1 MSLKKQLMDDMK
13 TAMKEKD
20 RLRKSTIIL
29 LRADIKRFE
38 VDERKEISEDGIID
52 IISKQI
58 KQKKSAILEFR
69 RGDREDLVQEA
80 EAEIEVLMKYLPEQ
94 LTEEELKEII
104 SSAISELKAE
114 SMKDMGKVMGAVKPI
129 IKGKADG
136 KMASD
141 IVKAL
146 LS

>member
-1 MSLKKQLMDDMK
+1 VSLKKQLMDDMK

-20 RLRKSTIIL
+20 RLRKATITL

-38 VDERKEISEDGIID
+38 VDKRKEITEDGIID
-52 IISKQI
+52 LISKQI
-58 KQKKSAILEFR
+58 KQKKSAILDFR
-69 RGDREDLVQEA
+69 KGGREDLVQEA
-80 EAEIEVLMKYLPEQ
+80 EAEMEVLMKYLPEQ
-94 LTEEELKEII
+94 LTDEELKEII
-104 SSAISELKAE
+104 GNAIAELKAE
-114 SMKDMGKVMGAVKPI
+114 SMKDMGKVMGAVSPI

-136 KMASD
+136 KTASD

>member
-20 RLRKSTIIL
+20 RLRKTTIIM

-38 VDERKEISEDGIID
+38 VDERKELSDDGIID

-58 KQKKSAILEFR
+58 KQKKSAVLDFR

-80 EAEIEVLMKYLPEQ
+80 EAEIEILMKYLPEQ
-94 LTEEELKEII
+94 FTEEELKEII
-104 SSAISELKAE
+104 SSAISELKAD

-141 IVKAL
+141 IVKAI

>member
-1 MSLKKQLMDDMK
+1 MDDMK

-20 RLRKSTIIL
+20 RLRKMTITL

-38 VDERKEISEDGIID
+38 VDERKELSEDGIID

-129 IKGKADG
+129 IKGKADE

>member
-1 MSLKKQLMDDMK
+1 VSLKKQLMDDMK

-20 RLRKSTIIL
+20 RLRKATITL

-38 VDERKEISEDGIID
+38 VDKRKEITEDGIID
-52 IISKQI
+52 LISKQI
-58 KQKKSAILEFR
+58 KQKKSAILDFR
-69 RGDREDLVQEA
+69 KGGREDLVQEA
-80 EAEIEVLMKYLPEQ
+80 EAEMEVLMKYLPEQ

-104 SSAISELKAE
+104 GNAIVELKAE
-114 SMKDMGKVMGAVKPI
+114 SMKDMGKVMGAVSPI

-136 KMASD
+136 KTASD

>member
-20 RLRKSTIIL
+20 RLRKMTITL

-38 VDERKEISEDGIID
+38 VDERKELSEDGIID

-129 IKGKADG
+129 IKGKADE

>member
-20 RLRKSTIIL
+20 RLRKATITL

-38 VDERKEISEDGIID
+38 VDKRKEITEDGIID
-52 IISKQI
+52 LISKQI

-69 RGDREDLVQEA
+69 KGGREDLVQEA
-80 EAEIEVLMKYLPEQ
+80 EAEMEVLMKYLPKQ

-104 SSAISELKAE
+104 GNAITELKAE
-114 SMKDMGKVMGAVKPI
+114 SMKDMGKVMGAVSPI

-136 KMASD
+136 KTASD

>member
-1 MSLKKQLMDDMK
+1 MDDMK

-20 RLRKSTIIL
+20 RLRKATITL

-38 VDERKEISEDGIID
+38 VDKRKEITEDGIID
-52 IISKQI
+52 LISKQI
-58 KQKKSAILEFR
+58 KQKKSAILDFR
-69 RGDREDLVQEA
+69 KGGREDLVQEA
-80 EAEIEVLMKYLPEQ
+80 EAEMEVLMKYLPEQ

-104 SSAISELKAE
+104 GNAIIELKAE
-114 SMKDMGKVMGAVKPI
+114 SMKDMGKVMGAVSPI

-136 KMASD
+136 KTASD

>member
-20 RLRKSTIIL
+20 RLRKTTITM

-38 VDERKEISEDGIID
+38 VDERKELSDDGIID

-58 KQKKSAILEFR
+58 KQKKSAILDFK

-80 EAEIEVLMKYLPEQ
+80 EAEIEILMKYLPKQ

>member
-20 RLRKSTIIL
+20 RLRKATITL

-38 VDERKEISEDGIID
+38 VDKRKEITEDGIID
-52 IISKQI
+52 LISKQI
-58 KQKKSAILEFR
+58 KQKKSAILDFR
-69 RGDREDLVQEA
+69 KGGREDLVQEA
-80 EAEIEVLMKYLPEQ
+80 EAEMEVLMKYLPEQ

-104 SSAISELKAE
+104 GNAIVELKAE
-114 SMKDMGKVMGAVKPI
+114 SMKDMGKVMGAVSPI

-136 KMASD
+136 KTASD

>member
-1 MSLKKQLMDDMK
+1 MDDVK

-20 RLRKSTIIL
+20 RLRKATITL

-38 VDERKEISEDGIID
+38 VDKRKEITEDGIID
-52 IISKQI
+52 LISKQI
-58 KQKKSAILEFR
+58 KQKKSAILDFKK
-69 RGDREDLVQEA
+69 GGREDLVQEA
-80 EAEIEVLMKYLPEQ
+80 EAEIDVLMKYLPDQ

-104 SSAISELKAE
+104 GNAIKELKAE

-136 KMASD
+136 KMASE
-141 IVKAL
+141 IVKAM

>member
-1 MSLKKQLMDDMK
+1 MDDVK

-20 RLRKSTIIL
+20 RLRKATITL

-38 VDERKEISEDGIID
+38 VDKRKEITEDGIID
-52 IISKQI
+52 LISKQI
-58 KQKKSAILEFR
+58 KQKKSAILDFKK
-69 RGDREDLVQEA
+69 GGREDLVQEA
-80 EAEIEVLMKYLPEQ
+80 EAEIDVLMKYLPDQ

-104 SSAISELKAE
+104 GNAIKEQKAE
-114 SMKDMGKVMGAVKPI
+114 SMKDMGKVMGAIKPI

-136 KMASD
+136 KMASE
-141 IVKAL
+141 IVKAM

>member
-1 MSLKKQLMDDMK
+1 VSLKKQLMDDMK

-20 RLRKSTIIL
+20 RLRKATITL

-38 VDERKEISEDGIID
+38 VDKRKEITEDGIID
-52 IISKQI
+52 LISKQI
-58 KQKKSAILEFR
+58 KQKKSAILDFR
-69 RGDREDLVQEA
+69 KGGREDLVQEA
-80 EAEIEVLMKYLPEQ
+80 EAEMEVLMKYLPEQ

-104 SSAISELKAE
+104 GNAIAELKAE
-114 SMKDMGKVMGAVKPI
+114 SMKDMGKVMGAVSPI

-136 KMASD
+136 KTASD

>member
-1 MSLKKQLMDDMK
+1 MSLKKQLMDDVK

-20 RLRKSTIIL
+20 RLRKATITL

-38 VDERKEISEDGIID
+38 VDKRKEITEDGIID
-52 IISKQI
+52 LISKQI
-58 KQKKSAILEFR
+58 KQKKSAILDFKK
-69 RGDREDLVQEA
+69 GGREDLVQEA
-80 EAEIEVLMKYLPEQ
+80 EAEIDVLMKYLPDQ

-104 SSAISELKAE
+104 GNAIKELKAE

-136 KMASD
+136 KMASE
-141 IVKAL
+141 IVKAM

>member
-20 RLRKSTIIL
+20 RLRKTTIVM

-38 VDERKEISEDGIID
+38 VDERKELSDDGIID

-58 KQKKSAILEFR
+58 KQKNSAILDFK

-80 EAEIEVLMKYLPEQ
+80 EAEIEILMQYLPEQ

-104 SSAISELKAE
+104 SNAIFELKAE
-114 SMKDMGKVMGAVKPI
+114 SMKDMGKGMGAVKPI

>member
-1 MSLKKQLMDDMK
+1 VSLKKQLMDDMK

-58 KQKKSAILEFR
+58 KQKKSAILDFR

-104 SSAISELKAE
+104 SRAISELKAE

>member
-1 MSLKKQLMDDMK
+1 VSLKKQLMDDMK

-20 RLRKSTIIL
+20 RLRKATITL

-38 VDERKEISEDGIID
+38 VDKRKEITEDGIID
-52 IISKQI
+52 LISKQI
-58 KQKKSAILEFR
+58 KQKKSAILDFR
-69 RGDREDLVQEA
+69 KGGREDLVQEA
-80 EAEIEVLMKYLPEQ
+80 EAEMEVLMKYLPEQ
-94 LTEEELKEII
+94 LTDEELKEII
-104 SSAISELKAE
+104 GNAITELKAE
-114 SMKDMGKVMGAVKPI
+114 SMKDMGKVMGAVRPI

-136 KMASD
+136 KTASD

>member
-1 MSLKKQLMDDMK
+1 VSLKKQLMDDVK

-20 RLRKSTIIL
+20 RLRKATITL

-38 VDERKEISEDGIID
+38 VDKRKEITEDGIID
-52 IISKQI
+52 LISKQI
-58 KQKKSAILEFR
+58 KQKKSAILDFKK
-69 RGDREDLVQEA
+69 GGREDLVQEA
-80 EAEIEVLMKYLPEQ
+80 EAEIDVLMKYLPDQ

-104 SSAISELKAE
+104 GNAIKELKAE

-136 KMASD
+136 KMASE
-141 IVKAL
+141 IVKAM

>member
-1 MSLKKQLMDDMK
+1 VSLKKQLMDDMK

-20 RLRKSTIIL
+20 RLRKATITL

-38 VDERKEISEDGIID
+38 VDKRKEITEDGIID
-52 IISKQI
+52 LISKQI
-58 KQKKSAILEFR
+58 KQKKSAILDFR
-69 RGDREDLVQEA
+69 KGGREDLVQEA
-80 EAEIEVLMKYLPEQ
+80 EAEMEVLMKYLPEQ

-104 SSAISELKAE
+104 GNAIIELKAE
-114 SMKDMGKVMGAVKPI
+114 SMKDMGKVMGAVSPI

-136 KMASD
+136 KTASD

>member
-20 RLRKSTIIL
+20 RLRKTTIVM

-38 VDERKEISEDGIID
+38 VDERKELSDDGIID

-58 KQKKSAILEFR
+58 KQKNSAILDFK

-80 EAEIEVLMKYLPEQ
+80 EAEIEILMQYLPEQ

-104 SSAISELKAE
+104 SNAIFELKAE